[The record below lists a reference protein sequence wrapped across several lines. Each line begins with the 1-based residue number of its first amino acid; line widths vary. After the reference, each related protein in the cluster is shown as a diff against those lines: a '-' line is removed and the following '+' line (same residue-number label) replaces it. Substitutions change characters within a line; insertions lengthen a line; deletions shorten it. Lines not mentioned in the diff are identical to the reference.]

1 MATNTA
7 IEISAGKPLSAAAV
21 AKTDWSSLWK
31 KEDWWAVWVG
41 ALILL
46 LGIARWLPGLPQIAK
61 WTDVGKSFQAGA
73 GTLGSVA
80 LLFVFML
87 VLTLVAASVTGTN
100 IRRYVAGFGAVF
112 GLAFMATW
120 LGKYASF
127 SNWGLETVL
136 WALALGLIVSNVWRI
151 PDWLKTAARTEFFIK
166 IGLVLLGA
174 EILFSTI
181 VAGGIVGMGQAVV
194 VVLAVWF
201 FAFWVG
207 KKFGL
212 GKEFSSVMA
221 SGVSICGVSAAIAA
235 GGAIKGNPKH
245 VSHVISLVLLVAMPM
260 LVGMPFLAGAMGL
273 SPAMAGAWLGGTIDT
288 TGAVVAAGT
297 LVDPQTGLQAASLV
311 KMAQNVLI
319 GFAAFFLAIWAS
331 FSLEKKADAARPRP
345 IEIWYRFP
353 KFILGFVVASVVFS
367 LLVEPNLG
375 AAATKTILGITG
387 GYRGWFFAL
396 AFVAIG
402 LETRIKDLVAVGK
415 GRPALAFLTAQAANI
430 VWTLLIVWL
439 LWSGIFF
446 PSPLK

>member
-1 MATNTA
+1 MATDTA
-7 IEISAGKPLSAAAV
+7 IEISQSKTASAALTER
-21 AKTDWSSLWK
+21 TDWSSLWK
-31 KEDWWAVWVG
+31 REDWWAVWVG

-46 LGIARWLPGLPQIAK
+46 LGVARWLPAVPQIAK
-61 WTDVGKSFQAGA
+61 WTTIAGA
-73 GTLGSVA
+73 FPAGTGTAGSVA
-80 LLFVFML
+80 LLFVFLL
-87 VLTLVAASVTGTN
+87 VLTLVAAAVTGTN
-100 IRRYVAGFGAVF
+100 IRRYVAGFSVVF
-112 GLAFMATW
+112 GLAFLATW
-120 LGKYASF
+120 VGKYASF
-127 SNWGLETVL
+127 TNWGLETVL
-136 WALALGLIVSNVWRI
+136 WALALGLIVSNVWRV

-181 VAGGIVGMGQAVV
+181 VKGGIVGMGQAIV

-201 FAFWVG
+201 FAYWAG
-207 KKFGL
+207 RKFGL

-260 LVGMPFLAGAMGL
+260 LVGMPFLAKAMGL
-273 SPAMAGAWLGGTIDT
+273 PPAMAGAWMGGTIDT

-297 LVDPQTGLQAASLV
+297 LVDPQTGLQAAALV

-319 GFAAFFLAIWAS
+319 GFAAFFLAIWAA
-331 FSLEKKADAARPRP
+331 FSLEKKPDASRPRA

-353 KFILGFVVASVVFS
+353 KFILGFVIASVAFS

-375 AAATKTILGITG
+375 ADATKAVIGITG

-402 LETRIKDLVAVGK
+402 LETRIKDLVAVGQ
-415 GRPALAFLTAQAANI
+415 GRPAAAFLTAQAANI

-446 PSPLK
+446 ASPIK